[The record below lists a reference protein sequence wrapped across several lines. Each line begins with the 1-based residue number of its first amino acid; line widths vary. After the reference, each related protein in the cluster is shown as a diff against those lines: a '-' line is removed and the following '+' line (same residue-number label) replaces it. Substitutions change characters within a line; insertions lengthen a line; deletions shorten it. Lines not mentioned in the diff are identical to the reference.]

1 MADGVAITA
10 GSGTTILTD
19 DTGAG
24 GHAQVVKLAIATDGS
39 PTLIPADGTDGLL
52 VNLGSNNDVAVTG
65 TVTANLAAGTNNIGD
80 VDVLSVPAPLST
92 TGGGTEAAALRV
104 TLASDSTGV
113 VSVDDNGG
121 ALTVDNG
128 GTFAVQAAQSGTW
141 TVQPGNTAN
150 TTAWLT
156 TEIPNQYEL
165 AAGPTTHVKKYYTS
179 AGAAT
184 DGIVWSPAAGKRWYV
199 TDMIINVSAA
209 ATVTLEDDLTAG
221 DSPVFKAELAANSG
235 VAHSFKTPLY
245 SGEDAADLLITT
257 TAGNVYV
264 TVTGY
269 EI

>member
-1 MADGVAITA
+1 MADNVAITA
-10 GSGTTILTD
+10 GSGTSILTD
-19 DTGAG
+19 DCTT
-24 GHAQVVKLAIATDGS
+24 GHAQIVKLAIATDGS
-39 PTLIPADGTDGLL
+39 ATLIPADSGGLL
-52 VNLGSNNDVAVTG
+52 VNLGTNNDV
-65 TVTANLAAGTNNIGD
+65 TASQT
-80 VDVLSVPAPLST
+80 
-92 TGGGTEAAALRV
+92 
-104 TLASDSTGV
+104 
-113 VSVDDNGG
+113 
-121 ALTVDNG
+121 
-128 GTFAVQAAQSGTW
+128 GTW

-156 TEIPNQYEL
+156 TEIPNQYDL
-165 AAGPTTHVKKYYTS
+165 ATAATAHVKKYYTS

-235 VAHSFKTPLY
+235 IAHSFKTPLY

-257 TAGNVYV
+257 SAGNVYV